1 MVAFYLP
8 EESELPTTDLPQ
20 AIVPIASSVRVEAGA
35 TIPGGFTGEQ
45 VALVTG
51 GKVGFATE
59 YGWAP
64 NSLWQAG

>member
-35 TIPGGFTGEQ
+35 TIGVDLRVNKWP
-45 VALVTG
+45 
-51 GKVGFATE
+51 
-59 YGWAP
+59 W
-64 NSLWQAG
+64 SQAAK